1 MMVCASQKTCLTNGR
16 VANWAP
22 VVVYRPLPCA
32 FPSSTDV
39 RVLLL
44 NHPSDEENLFKN
56 QDFFYMYLVIIPLF
70 SQPLC
75 LTKHWYSALFCEI
88 SGENVPYELTHSMR
102 THDKWKDE
110 TQIAKPFETDD
121 NFFEWIARAVRT
133 AYEQHTNGY
142 RFKNGKP

>member
-1 MMVCASQKTCLTNGR
+1 MAEWQIEHRRLCTDLFHVLS
-16 VANWAP
+16 
-22 VVVYRPLPCA
+22 
-32 FPSSTDV
+32 PSSTDV

-44 NHPSDEENLFKN
+44 NHPSYEENLFKN

-88 SGENVPYELTHSMR
+88 SGENVPYERTHSMR

-110 TQIAKPFETDD
+110 TQIAKPFEMDD
-121 NFFEWIARAVRT
+121 NFFERIARAVQM
-133 AYEQHTNGY
+133 AYEQHTNSY